1 MAGERTFVVKFISD
15 TAGAVSGFGKLS
27 GGLKGL
33 QKSVSNSIPGFALLA
48 AGATAALGGI
58 TAGLVGAV
66 KAAMED
72 QKSQAE
78 LQRQLEKT
86 FGANEAL
93 TQSAER
99 YISVTQLRTGTSDTE
114 LRASLG
120 TLVRATGDLTKSQ
133 DLLNL
138 AQDISIATGR
148 DLASVSIALSR
159 ASQGQFTALSRL
171 GIPLDEGIKKSK
183 DFDKVLGLLNDQ
195 FGGAAEAAA
204 NTFGGQLKIL
214 GGQFGEIV
222 ESIGAALLPYLERF
236 SKFLVDNVAPA
247 VQRIVTVMGEKGLVG
262 AFQQLIFESGNAGPK
277 VISVFKAIT
286 LGAANAINV
295 LAKAFFITSATF
307 KLTTRDFVGAA
318 KDFYKATQNFIDV
331 GSVSKQFDSV
341 AKGIDN
347 YAVRGI
353 PSAIRAQQGLK
364 GSVEELT
371 GDDTSGLKGATK
383 AIVTAEQKLK
393 SYGDSL
399 KKSTSL
405 QLRFS
410 DAQKSE
416 KRSLATLTDAN
427 NDLASAKARLAQIER
442 GFGVGSPEALAAQ
455 AELAKAQRSQERAVY
470 AVEEAVFSVADAEKN
485 LAEIRKDP
493 ESSAMDIRRAE
504 INLAEAKL
512 SVADATDSQA
522 ESTKELNDQQ
532 RLLNDAIFGATVGS
546 ILYDQALRDVED
558 ATRQQVSAYE
568 AWEEAVTNT
577 KNAQDE
583 FNASLQATADLIK
596 KYPKV
601 LGGMPN
607 PMANLVPDKTLAN
620 NASSL
625 FNGGGMGNVNIEVNA
640 GLGASGIEIGQEID
654 QYLREYL
661 GFSGQTFSFGS
672 IGNFVGTL

>member
-171 GIPLDEGIKKSK
+171 GIPLDDATKKSK
-183 DFDKVLGLLNDQ
+183 DFDKVLELLNDQ

-577 KNAQDE
+577 KNAQDD
-583 FNASLQATADLIK
+583 FNASLQATADLIR

>member
-15 TAGAVSGFGKLS
+15 TAGAVSGFGKVS

-171 GIPLDEGIKKSK
+171 GIPLDDATKKSK

-286 LGAANAINV
+286 IGAANAVNV

-393 SYGDSL
+393 FYGDSL

-427 NDLASAKARLAQIER
+427 NDLASAKAKLAQIER
-442 GFGVGSPEALAAQ
+442 GYGAGSPEALAAQ

-512 SVADATDSQA
+512 SVADATDSQT

-577 KNAQDE
+577 KNAQEE
-583 FNASLQATADLIK
+583 FNASLQATVDLIK
-596 KYPKV
+596 KYPKI

-607 PMANLVPDKTLAN
+607 PMAMTTGAQTLAN
-620 NASSL
+620 SGVYQP
-625 FNGGGMGNVNIEVNA
+625 GGAFGMPNVNIEVNA
-640 GLGASGIEIGQEID
+640 GLGASGIEVGQEIE
-654 QYLREYL
+654 QYLKEYL
-661 GFSGQTFSFGS
+661 NFTGGQFSFGS
-672 IGNFVGTL
+672 IGSIF

>member
-93 TQSAER
+93 TESAER

-171 GIPLDEGIKKSK
+171 GIPLDDATKKSK

-353 PSAIRAQQGLK
+353 PSAIRAQQNFK
-364 GSVEELT
+364 GSIEELA
-371 GDDTSGLKGATK
+371 GDEGLGKVTK
-383 AIVTAEQKLK
+383 ALKTVNEKKAEYNK
-393 SYGDSL
+393 SL
-399 KKSTSL
+399 QASTRL
-405 QLRFS
+405 QLRFN

-416 KRSLATLTDAN
+416 RKSLASLTDAN
-427 NDLASAKARLAQIER
+427 TNLADARAKLAQIER

-455 AELAKAQRSQERAVY
+455 AELAKAQRAQERAVY
-470 AVEEAVFSVADAEKN
+470 GVEEAVFSVADAEKS
-485 LAEIRKDP
+485 LADIRKDP
-493 ESSAMDIRRAE
+493 ESSPTDIRRAE

-512 SVADATDSQA
+512 SVSDATDSQA

-546 ILYDQALRDVED
+546 ILYDEALKDVED
-558 ATRQQVSAYE
+558 ATRQQISAYE
-568 AWEEAVTNT
+568 AWEEAVKNT
-577 KNAQDE
+577 KDAQDD
-583 FNASLQATADLIK
+583 FNKSLQFMVDLIK

-607 PMANLVPDKTLAN
+607 PMANLVPDSTLAN
-620 NASSL
+620 NAGSL
-625 FNGGGMGNVNIEVNA
+625 FNGGGMGTVNIEVNA
-640 GLGASGIEIGQEID
+640 GLGASGIEVGQEIE
-654 QYLREYL
+654 QYLKEYL
-661 GFSGQTFSFGS
+661 NFTGGQFSFGS
-672 IGNFVGTL
+672 IGSIF

>member
-15 TAGAVSGFGKLS
+15 TAAAKAGLKLLSGDIKGFGN
-27 GGLKGL
+27 
-33 QKSVSNSIPGFALLA
+33 QVSKTSPLFGALA
-48 AGATAALGGI
+48 VGATAAFGAI
-58 TAGLVGAV
+58 AVGLTKAV

-72 QKSQAE
+72 QASQVE

-93 TQSAER
+93 VGSAER
-99 YISVTQLRTGTSDTE
+99 YISVTQLRYGTSDVE

-120 TLVRATGDLTKSQ
+120 TLVRATGDLTQSQ

-138 AQDISIATGR
+138 AQDISISTGK
-148 DLASVSIALSR
+148 DLSSVSLALAKS
-159 ASQGQFTALSRL
+159 SQGQFTALSKL
-171 GIPLDEGIKKSK
+171 GIPLDDNIKKSK
-183 DFDKVLGLLNDQ
+183 DFGKVVDLLNDQ

-214 GGQFGEIV
+214 RGQFGEIV
-222 ESIGAALLPYLERF
+222 ESIGAALLPYLQKM

-247 VQRIVTVMGEKGLVG
+247 IQRVTAVIGEKGLVAG
-262 AFQQLIFESGNAGPK
+262 FQQLVFESGGAGVAIVKAAK
-277 VISVFKAIT
+277 VIA
-286 LGAANAINV
+286 LGFAYAYNM
-295 LAKAFFITSATF
+295 
-307 KLTTRDFVGAA
+307 
-318 KDFYKATQNFIDV
+318 
-331 GSVSKQFDSV
+331 SVSLYLQLRSV
-341 AKGIDN
+341 AKAMKLDFGGAASDFAQSIKEAIDIGDLKKTFDSLLTGVDN
-347 YAVRGI
+347 YAVRGV

-364 GSVEELT
+364 GSVEELA

-393 SYGDSL
+393 SYGESL

-416 KRSLATLTDAN
+416 KKSLASLTDAN
-427 NDLASAKARLAQIER
+427 TNLADARAKLAQIER
-442 GFGVGSPEALAAQ
+442 GFGAGSPEALAAQ
-455 AELAKAQRSQERAVY
+455 AELAKAQRAQERAVY
-470 AVEEAVFSVADAEKN
+470 GVEEAVFSVADAEKN
-485 LAEIRKDP
+485 LADIRKDP
-493 ESSAMDIRRAE
+493 ESSPTDIRRAE

-512 SVADATDSQA
+512 SVSDATDSQI

-546 ILYDQALRDVED
+546 ILYDQALKNVED
-558 ATRQQVSAYE
+558 ATREQVSAYE

-577 KNAQDE
+577 KTAQDE

-607 PMANLVPDKTLAN
+607 PMANLVPDSTLAN
-620 NASSL
+620 NAGSL

-640 GLGASGIEIGQEID
+640 GLGASGIEVGQEID

-661 GFSGQTFSFGS
+661 NFTGGQFSFGS
-672 IGNFVGTL
+672 IGTL

>member
-577 KNAQDE
+577 KNAQDD

-607 PMANLVPDKTLAN
+607 PMANLVPDSTLAN

-640 GLGASGIEIGQEID
+640 GLGASGIEVGQEIE

-661 GFSGQTFSFGS
+661 NFTGGQFSFGS
-672 IGNFVGTL
+672 IGSIF